1 MTNMATQTSMNEW
14 MYFLVEMVDFPA
26 IFMYFLLEGI
36 HYINFN
42 FQTPKI
48 DETQCNSSRWRMI
61 MSKKKNLWHPL
72 TRGWL
77 DFLWDIF
84 DNYPNTV
91 SSDHV
96 ILLMEEMLHHLW
108 CIKPWINNVIN
119 HRTYQLVHDLFHQ
132 QYGWYTGTQA
142 MLISMCRAPKQLRKD
157 KNGFLPTW
165 VALYVHFSNGLSGR
179 VKNVVALYGIEMV
192 HMCTPPIMDGSL
204 ACYLPQEQVHIVHWS
219 RLTQLRTKNTP
230 NPNQTLYIYKQ
241 TKQTWFT
248 LEQDIYSWPLTA
260 LGLIRFGVGI
270 FLYTAV
276 VPRSKTQL

>member
-26 IFMYFLLEGI
+26 IVMYFLLEGI

-119 HRTYQLVHDLFHQ
+119 HRTYQLVHYLFHQ
-132 QYGWYTGTQA
+132 QYGTGT
-142 MLISMCRAPKQLRKD
+142 L
-157 KNGFLPTW
+157 
-165 VALYVHFSNGLSGR
+165 VHKPCSFPCAVRLSSSER
-179 VKNVVALYGIEMV
+179 IKMASFQPEL
-192 HMCTPPIMDGSL
+192 
-204 ACYLPQEQVHIVHWS
+204 
-219 RLTQLRTKNTP
+219 
-230 NPNQTLYIYKQ
+230 
-241 TKQTWFT
+241 
-248 LEQDIYSWPLTA
+248 
-260 LGLIRFGVGI
+260 
-270 FLYTAV
+270 LYTFMARMV
-276 VPRSKTQL
+276 CLVGWKMW

>member
-26 IFMYFLLEGI
+26 IVMYFLLEGI

-61 MSKKKNLWHPL
+61 MSKKRTFDILWPEVDL
-72 TRGWL
+72 TFCETSL
-77 DFLWDIF
+77 II
-84 DNYPNTV
+84 TQIQV

-165 VALYVHFSNGLSGR
+165 VALQVHSSNGLSGR
-179 VKNVVALYGIEMV
+179 VKNVVA
-192 HMCTPPIMDGSL
+192 
-204 ACYLPQEQVHIVHWS
+204 
-219 RLTQLRTKNTP
+219 
-230 NPNQTLYIYKQ
+230 
-241 TKQTWFT
+241 FF
-248 LEQDIYSWPLTA
+248 
-260 LGLIRFGVGI
+260 LG
-270 FLYTAV
+270 
-276 VPRSKTQL
+276 